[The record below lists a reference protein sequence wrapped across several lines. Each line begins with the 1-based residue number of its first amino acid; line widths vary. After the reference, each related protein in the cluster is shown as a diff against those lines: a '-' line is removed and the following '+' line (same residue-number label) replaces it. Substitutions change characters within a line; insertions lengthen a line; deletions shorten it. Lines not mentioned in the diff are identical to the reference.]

1 MRKLNNI
8 ITSSG
13 EISETLKMEQIYCKE
28 WLYLLQMEHLQ
39 FLKDILIK
47 VTAIAAG
54 GNGGNGPKNFGTGKN
69 SFNAIGYG
77 NRAVVVLLVLLDG
90 SGGKG
95 SSGEFF
101 DRMVR

>member
-13 EISETLKMEQIYCKE
+13 EISETLKNGANI
-28 WLYLLQMEHLQ
+28 LQRMVVFIANGTFTVSEGVSC
-39 FLKDILIK
+39 IK

-77 NRAVVVLLVLLDG
+77 AGGGGGSSGSPHG

-95 SSGEFF
+95 SSGIIFIEW
-101 DRMVR
+101 